1 MTPRDHAGAPHG
13 PAGHRSTPPNATTP
27 TSATR
32 PATAS
37 LDRRRLLQGL
47 FGLGALGLTGGL
59 AAGCSRLLDG
69 GDAAA
74 GQGAA
79 GGQGAGEGTSP
90 AGADGADPGDPR
102 LRVGYLPI
110 TDATPLLA
118 AHGLGLYE
126 DQGLEVARPTLL
138 RSWAQ
143 VAEAFQSRQVD
154 LVHLLMPMAV
164 QLRFAS
170 DFPLRIVAWNHTGGS
185 GLTVANGIDEV
196 GELAGTTVAIPFW
209 HSIHNT
215 ALQLLLEDA
224 DLTPIVRGQASASEG
239 TVKLVVMAPPDMP
252 PALAQGSISGYIVA
266 DPFNAVAEV
275 QGIGKVLRF
284 TGDVWLDHA
293 CCVSVMHHDALE
305 ERPEWSRRTVEALVR
320 AQAAVRDDR
329 SGTAELLSEAGE
341 GYLPQPQPA
350 IERALSYYD
359 LSEYTATGAIR
370 HPDWQTSRIGFQP
383 FPFPSYTEE
392 LVRRMQATEVDGDRR
407 FLDDLDPA
415 AVHADLVH
423 DRDVRAAID
432 AVGGPGVFDLPDDLS
447 RTETIDV

>member
-1 MTPRDHAGAPHG
+1 MTAPTRSPAPGVPPVGASDLAPV
-13 PAGHRSTPPNATTP
+13 T
-27 TSATR
+27 
-32 PATAS
+32 
-37 LDRRRLLQGL
+37 LDRRRLLRGL
-47 FGLGALGLTGGL
+47 LGVGALGLTGG
-59 AAGCSRLLDG
+59 AVAGCSRLLDDG
-69 GDAAA
+69 SRTATPGTAA
-74 GQGAA
+74 GPATSGAT
-79 GGQGAGEGTSP
+79 G
-90 AGADGADPGDPR
+90 DPGDPR

-118 AHGLGLYE
+118 AHGLGLYDE
-126 DQGLEVARPTLL
+126 LGLQAARPTLL

-185 GLTVANGIDEV
+185 GLTVADEIEDV
-196 GELAGTTVAIPFW
+196 AALAGTTVAIPFW
-209 HSIHNT
+209 HSIHNV

-224 DLTPIVRGQASASEG
+224 GLTPVVRGEPSVADG

-252 PALAQGSISGYIVA
+252 PALAQRSIAGYIVA

-293 CCVSVMHHDALE
+293 CCVSVMHADALE

-329 SGTAELLSEAGE
+329 EGTATLLSEAGE
-341 GYLPQPQPA
+341 GYLPQPRPA
-350 IERALSYYD
+350 IERALSHYD
-359 LSEYTATGAIR
+359 LAEYTASGAIR
-370 HPDWQTSRIGFQP
+370 HPDWRTSRIGFQP

-407 FLDDLDPA
+407 FLDALDPT
-415 AVHADLVH
+415 AVHADLVD
-423 DRDVRAAID
+423 DRYVRAAID
-432 AVGGPGVFDLPDDLS
+432 AVGGPEVFALPADLTRS
-447 RTETIDV
+447 ETIEV